1 VPQLETS
8 TYVSQLFWLIVTFV
22 PLYFII
28 ARTALPRIRTALEDR
43 QARLD
48 QDLNRAAKLSAE
60 AEAVRTAYEQE
71 LAGARTT
78 AQDQV
83 RATTEAAAAAAAA
96 RHEGVSQQLAR
107 DLTVAEE
114 RIAEARRDAIGNI
127 QSLAQD
133 LAAAAASR
141 VAGIQLGT
149 AAMKAAVDSELAG
162 RK

>member
-1 VPQLETS
+1 MPQLETS
-8 TYVSQLFWLIVTFV
+8 TYISQLFWLIVTFV

-28 ARTALPRIRTALEDR
+28 ARTALPRIRTALENR
-43 QARLD
+43 QTRID
-48 QDLNRAAKLSAE
+48 QDLNRAAKLSGE
-60 AEAVRTAYEQE
+60 AETVRTAYEQE
-71 LAGARTT
+71 LTAARAT

-83 RATTEAAAAAAAA
+83 RATTDAAMAAAAA

-107 DLTVAEE
+107 DLAAAEE

-127 QSLAQD
+127 QSLAQE

-141 VAGIQLGT
+141 VAGIQLDE
-149 AAMKAAVDSELAG
+149 AAMQAAVDTELAG